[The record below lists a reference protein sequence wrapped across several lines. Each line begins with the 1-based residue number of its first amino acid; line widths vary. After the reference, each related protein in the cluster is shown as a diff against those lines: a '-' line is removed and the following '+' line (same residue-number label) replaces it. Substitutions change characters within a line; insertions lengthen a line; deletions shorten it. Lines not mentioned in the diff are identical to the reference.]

1 MIAKL
6 SYAVVGETGR
16 VHETG
21 RLSELLVRA
30 HDRFVCDEIEDVQIG
45 NIVDSHLN
53 AAAVEEVFDAMSII
67 EARAVQAV
75 GSR

>member
-30 HDRFVCDEIEDVQIG
+30 HDRFVADEIEEVQIG
-45 NIVDSHLN
+45 NILDSHLT
-53 AAAVEEVFDAMSII
+53 APAVEEIFDAMSIL
-67 EARAVQAV
+67 ESRAVSAV
-75 GSR
+75 MR